1 MCLIGITPYRDDE
14 SKRLMLNRDYPDAL
28 RRAGAMPVILPWETD
43 PKRLGTML
51 GRLDGLLLSG
61 GEDIDPALYGEERLP
76 LCGAFDLERDAM
88 ETALCRLA
96 LERDMPLLA
105 ICRGIQVLN
114 VTLGGTLYQDV
125 ASQYGDTL
133 RHSVYDRPREQVHS
147 VRVLP
152 GTRLSSVIGAERIR
166 VNSRHHQAVKTPGR
180 GLTVCA
186 EAEDGLT
193 EGVEMPGRRFTVGVQ
208 WHPESLSDYAPEAHA
223 LFAAFAEACTRY
235 TEERK

>member
-1 MCLIGITPYRDDE
+1 MCLIGITPCRDDE
-14 SKRLMLNRDYPDAL
+14 NKRLMLNRDYPDAL
-28 RRAGAMPVILPWETD
+28 RRADAMPVILPWETD
-43 PKRLGTML
+43 PVRLGAML

-61 GEDIDPALYGEERLP
+61 GEDIDPKLYGEERLP
-76 LCGAFDLERDAM
+76 LCGTPDPERDAM
-88 ETALCRLA
+88 EAALCRLA
-96 LERDMPLLA
+96 LERDMPVLA

-125 ASQYGDTL
+125 ASQYGDAIG
-133 RHSVYDRPREQVHS
+133 HPVYDRPREQVHG

-152 GTRLSSVIGAERIR
+152 GTRLSSLIGAERIR

-193 EGVEMPGRRFTVGVQ
+193 EGVEMPGRRFVLGVQ
-208 WHPESLSDYAPEAHA
+208 WHPESLSGCAPEEHA
-223 LFAAFAEACTRY
+223 LCAAFAEACARY
-235 TEERK
+235 AEERK